1 MQATD
6 NTIRR
11 FALVVLHE
19 GCFTD
24 FLFKLTLVEG
34 FEKITAGIKKETRLD
49 DDNAGDRGFDYV
61 HNCSLFIGQRFQ
73 TFQTRFVY
81 LGAFPI
87 KNPSPFVEIFNN

>member
-1 MQATD
+1 MQAPD

-34 FEKITAGIKKETRLD
+34 FEKITAGIEKETRLD
-49 DDNAGDRGFDYV
+49 DDNAGIGVSIMFII
-61 HNCSLFIGQRFQ
+61 CSLLIG
-73 TFQTRFVY
+73 
-81 LGAFPI
+81 
-87 KNPSPFVEIFNN
+87 